1 MSLFVLEIPV
11 LLVPNTH
18 SWILL
23 IEPPATIFFTADV
36 QPLPCLIWGAFF
48 SLVENESQ
56 CVSKTEKAD
65 AKKVDHK
72 EGLENLVSAD
82 PSSEES
88 EVKDLFGDSAV
99 DEDLEEATNPLS
111 RKPFIT

>member
-1 MSLFVLEIPV
+1 
-11 LLVPNTH
+11 
-18 SWILL
+18 
-23 IEPPATIFFTADV
+23 
-36 QPLPCLIWGAFF
+36 
-48 SLVENESQ
+48 
-56 CVSKTEKAD
+56 
-65 AKKVDHK
+65 
-72 EGLENLVSAD
+72 LENLVSAD